1 MNTVLSVHTRRR
13 HARKKP
19 AIFAHVGNTPLVDLS
34 PFSPNPKVAIFAKAE
49 WQNPGRSIKDRA
61 GCQIIESAWRKGEL
75 TRDKILLDSTSG
87 NTGVA
92 YAIFGAALGLR
103 VRLAVPNNVSAYLR
117 NLLRAYGV
125 DIVWTSAEEGSDG
138 AIRMARALLDERP
151 SQYFYANQYANPENW
166 RAHYLTTAIEIWW
179 QTSGRLTHFVA
190 GLGTSGTFTGIGRR
204 LRELNPAIRLISM
217 QPDSP
222 FHGLEGLKHMPTAI
236 VPPIYD
242 PTLADENLGVA
253 TEAAQEL
260 VRDLARRQGLLVGL
274 SSGAA
279 LAASRAVAARLERG
293 VIVTIFPDS
302 GHRYL
307 EEKFWHE
314 A

>member
-61 GCQIIESAWRKGEL
+61 GSQIIESAWRKGEL

>member
-1 MNTVLSVHTRRR
+1 MNTVSPVLARRPR
-13 HARKKP
+13 ARGKTS
-19 AIFAHVGNTPLVDLS
+19 IFAQVGHTPLVDLS
-34 PFSPNPKVAIFAKAE
+34 SYSPNPQVAIFAKGE
-49 WQNPGRSIKDRA
+49 WQNPGRSVKDRA
-61 GCQIIESAWRKGEL
+61 ASGIIRAARRKNEL
-75 TRDKILLDSTSG
+75 GSEKILLDSTSG

-92 YAIFGAALGLR
+92 YAVFGAALGIR
-103 VRLAVPNNVSAYLR
+103 VRLVVPNNVSAYLR

-125 DIVWTSAEEGSDG
+125 DIVWTSADEGSDG
-138 AIRMARALLDERP
+138 AIRMARALYEERP

-166 RAHYLTTAIEIWW
+166 RAHYHTTAIEIWW
-179 QTSGRLTHFVA
+179 QTAGRLTHFVA
-190 GLGTSGTFTGIGRR
+190 GLGTSGTFTGTGRR
-204 LRELNPAIRLISM
+204 LRELNPTVGLISM

-236 VPPIYD
+236 VPAIYD

-279 LAASRAVAARLERG
+279 LAAARTVAARLERG

-307 EEKFWHE
+307 EERFWHE
-314 A
+314 D